1 MAELEQESTSSADL
15 LCSWLLQVLGFEQN
29 LLQIR
34 SSPN

>member
-1 MAELEQESTSSADL
+1 MAELEQESTSSAD